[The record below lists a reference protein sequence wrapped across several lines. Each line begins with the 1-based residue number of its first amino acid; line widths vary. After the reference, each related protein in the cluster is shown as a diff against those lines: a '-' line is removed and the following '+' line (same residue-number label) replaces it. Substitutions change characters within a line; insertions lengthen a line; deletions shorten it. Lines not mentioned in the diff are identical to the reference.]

1 MDVKKLL
8 IGGLCSVLW
17 GCANP
22 NSVSLSNA
30 YVASAAA
37 CTSSAIPNNYVVKW
51 KTGAISVEKYSSPQ
65 EMQQKLGAVVDQIE
79 AFEDDHLITIEDPNR
94 LRDEVG
100 LTAMTAA
107 DPSENWGQSIVQAST
122 AYAQNIY
129 GAGVK
134 VAIVDTGIDITHP
147 QLAGQMAI
155 NVGETGVDAN
165 GNNRETNHIDDD
177 GNGYIDDVYGYD
189 FVNNTGAVTDGNGH
203 GTHVSGIV
211 AADPNLGSVQGIAP
225 KAQLIDA
232 SFMDS
237 TGSGSMGNA
246 ALAIQYA
253 VKRGAKVI
261 NASWG
266 GDACSNV
273 LRQTISSLEGMG
285 VMFVVAAGNGDP
297 ITGAGFDI
305 GQTPVFPASFGFEGE
320 LAVGASGVT
329 DRMASFSN
337 FSTSLVQLL
346 APGVS
351 IISTWP
357 GNTTQS
363 ESGTSMATPFVS
375 GTVALLM
382 GAFPNA
388 TLLQIKQAINAGVD
402 QGNFPVVSSGR
413 LNIGKAITALKTA
426 LSK

>member
-1 MDVKKLL
+1 MEVKKLL
-8 IGGLCSVLW
+8 IVGLCSVLW

-22 NSVSLSNA
+22 NATTLSSA
-30 YVASAAA
+30 YSASAEA
-37 CTSSAIPNNYVVKW
+37 CTSSAIPNSYVVKW
-51 KTGAISVEKYSSPQ
+51 KTGEISVEKYSSPE
-65 EMQQKLGAVVDQIE
+65 EMQQKLGAVADQIE
-79 AFEDDHLITIEDPNR
+79 MFEDDHLITIEDPTR
-94 LRDEVG
+94 TRDEISLVASVS
-100 LTAMTAA
+100 TE
-107 DPSENWGQSIVQAST
+107 PSENWGQDIVQASS

-134 VAIVDTGIDITHP
+134 VAIVDTGIDVTHP
-147 QLAGQMAI
+147 QLAGQMAV

-165 GNNRETNHIDDD
+165 GNNRETNHIDDE

-189 FVNNTGAVTDGNGH
+189 FANNTGAVSDGNGH

-261 NASWG
+261 SASWG

-285 VMFVVAAGNGDP
+285 VMFVVAAGNGDSS
-297 ITGAGFDI
+297 GVGFDI
-305 GQTPVFPASFGFEGE
+305 GQTAVFPASFGFEGE
-320 LAVGASGVT
+320 IAVGASGVT

-363 ESGTSMATPFVS
+363 ETGTSMATPFVS

-382 GAFPNA
+382 SAFPNA